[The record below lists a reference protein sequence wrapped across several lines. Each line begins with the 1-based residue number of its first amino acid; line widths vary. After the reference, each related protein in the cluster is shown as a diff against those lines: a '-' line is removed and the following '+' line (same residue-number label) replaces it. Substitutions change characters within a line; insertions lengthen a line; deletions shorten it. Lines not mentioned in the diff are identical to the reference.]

1 VFVLLLVFG
10 ATCCTTYNAVRFQV
24 PGCYRRRVQSEA
36 SVGFGFGTSVGSVS
50 PDSLVC
56 VYQIGSHDTRTTG
69 LTCID
74 REIEIHRPTS
84 LIHIG
89 AVRTSTAG
97 PKKSI
102 QPLDSADL
110 TDQDIFDRLQQKHP
124 TSSSLNSPQLVI
136 SNPPAD
142 SHQLWP
148 LPPTRNAQC
157 E

>member
-1 VFVLLLVFG
+1 VVVRWSPFLTVRIGLDCFDLVVFVLLLVFG

-89 AVRTSTAG
+89 AVRTSTGG
-97 PKKSI
+97 PRKGI
-102 QPLDSADL
+102 RPIHPVDL
-110 TDQDIFDRLQQKHP
+110 TDQNTP
-124 TSSSLNSPQLVI
+124 STA
-136 SNPPAD
+136 SNKKAFNINLD
-142 SHQLWP
+142 
-148 LPPTRNAQC
+148 
-157 E
+157 